1 MEDLSLPISPQTN
14 WEVDTG
20 SFLFFILV
28 YVILILFLNIEL
40 MIYFL
45 LVQHVVIV
53 YD

>member
-14 WEVDTG
+14 LGVDTG

-45 LVQHVVIV
+45 
-53 YD
+53 